1 MAALTDLIWEKCFLR
16 VRVCNLPRRLRPA
29 GSEHRFFFLFLP
41 TSSAEHARTG
51 PSGVVHARQRG
62 TRATPKP
69 ASCLAATAPGSS
81 RPICRTARRGRSPW
95 SSPKPARSSGG
106 GGGAAAAR
114 APQHPLGDAVHSVG
128 SREWR
133 LRRAEAA
140 LEAHLDDEDIFGE
153 HTAVGA
159 RGYEGRVRPVAR
171 ATIFLAS
178 FLGARRACL
187 AEPRGLA
194 AKRAD
199 CSDRPVTG
207 GTP

>member
-1 MAALTDLIWEKCFLR
+1 MLR
-16 VRVCNLPRRLRPA
+16 GARSSVQRNKYLPRAHHSCPGAPMVGKLCSSNRICVFFGRSRARGILTVPKGRLRPA
-29 GSEHRFFFLFLP
+29 GSEHRFFFLFLL

-140 LEAHLDDEDIFGE
+140 LEAHLDDEDIFGGA
-153 HTAVGA
+153 HCRGGA
-159 RGYEGRVRPVAR
+159 RV
-171 ATIFLAS
+171 
-178 FLGARRACL
+178 
-187 AEPRGLA
+187 
-194 AKRAD
+194 
-199 CSDRPVTG
+199 
-207 GTP
+207 